1 MNIERFSTSMASN
14 NTYLAYCPGA
24 KVGIVVDPSYEIDA
38 VLKRISELKL
48 DIKYIFNTH
57 RHCDHLAGNAAIKYA
72 TKAEIV
78 VHEIDAPGLTDPQLN
93 LSAMVP
99 PIIQSP
105 PANIIVK
112 DNDKIVIE
120 TKMGP
125 LEFEVWHTPGHSPG
139 HCCLKFHRGIFT
151 GDLLFEG
158 TVGRTDFPGCN
169 PEDMKKSLMRL
180 WDNIPETFEIFPG
193 HNDTTTMAKE
203 KQDNYLFCHLAV
215 TGL

>member
-1 MNIERFSTSMASN
+1 MNIERFTTSMASN

-24 KVGIVVDPSYEIDA
+24 KVGIVVDPSYEID
-38 VLKRISELKL
+38 
-48 DIKYIFNTH
+48 
-57 RHCDHLAGNAAIKYA
+57 
-72 TKAEIV
+72 EIV